1 MIPKTLLLA
10 FLSLQGTRE
19 PQTPNRGAALSNIAQ
34 FDVVNELT
42 ATLHDARAEI
52 DEAINEI
59 EFFTGPSVQEGAND
73 QVPFAIF
80 SGEQAVAG
88 SDLKEINVS
97 FYTIHPPMNEQGCI
111 G

>member
-10 FLSLQGTRE
+10 FLSLQGTIE
-19 PQTPNRGAALSNIAQ
+19 PQAPERGAALSNIAQ
-34 FDVVNELT
+34 LDVVNELT

-59 EFFTGPSVQEGAND
+59 EFFTGPSVQKSANH
-73 QVPFAIF
+73 QVPFAIP
-80 SGEQAVAG
+80 SGQGAVAG
-88 SDLKEINVS
+88 SDLKQINVS
-97 FYTIHPPMNEQGCI
+97 FYTIHPPVNEQGCI